1 MWVNQ
6 SLLTVCTKR
15 ADFYTL
21 TMRKILIKSFCEVR
35 MPFTDRAASSCQD
48 LSFGM
53 LPPGDSVWWKCQEC
67 GGEGTGHRR
76 MLFMMRIIS
85 QGSSWSIVLDFHR
98 LDYFLKREWYLLWLC
113 SLGETFQAGLCQGF
127 KNLKM
132 DESRPKFSTPNAV
145 KLFKADDLWRSAET
159 VWTEFNPEGLEDGK
173 AKRHWFWKVTA
184 LWVKGSFWFPKVE
197 RSQLHFIWE
206 TVQSVGQTDM
216 NSYIIFLLLQ

>member
-1 MWVNQ
+1 M
-6 SLLTVCTKR
+6 SICT
-15 ADFYTL
+15 
-21 TMRKILIKSFCEVR
+21 
-35 MPFTDRAASSCQD
+35 FT
-48 LSFGM
+48 
-53 LPPGDSVWWKCQEC
+53 SVYVPVTKW
-67 GGEGTGHRR
+67 
-76 MLFMMRIIS
+76 L
-85 QGSSWSIVLDFHR
+85 LDFHR
-98 LDYFLKREWYLLWLC
+98 LDYFLKREWNLQWLC